1 MKYLIFEKNLFYL
14 SDEQNKDNE
23 DKGQSRS
30 VSGYNA
36 KTLSNTNMPQQYFNK
51 KIVIYGRKT
60 CPYCIGILDY
70 FKTKPLL
77 NKKVIFVDI
86 EEEPSNYFSKNNL
99 LNILKTNEK
108 SFKKSHTTVPI
119 VFYKGEFIGGSDDS
133 KKYFDNE

>member
-1 MKYLIFEKNLFYL
+1 MKYLIYKNDLIYL
-14 SDEQNKDNE
+14 SDEDE
-23 DKGQSRS
+23 DANGQTRS

-51 KIVIYGRKT
+51 KIVIYGRNS

-70 FKTKPLL
+70 FKEKPLL

-86 EEEPSNYFSKNNL
+86 EAEPSKFFSKSNL
-99 LNILKTNEK
+99 LNILKSNEAT
-108 SFKKSHTTVPI
+108 FKKTHTTVPI
-119 VFYKGEFIGGSDDS
+119 VFYKGEFIGGSDDT